1 MMGMEDGI
9 VYLVV
14 GEVLASYV
22 QTELA
27 KFSRHLSL
35 QLEVGG
41 ITAAIVQF
49 AVTVE
54 LTCYVKLPKLEGR
67 LV

>member
-9 VYLVV
+9 VNLVV

-27 KFSRHLSL
+27 KLSRHLSL
-35 QLEVGG
+35 QLEVSR
-41 ITAAIVQF
+41 ITAAVVQF
-49 AVTVE
+49 AITVE
-54 LTCYVKLPKLEGR
+54 LTSYVKLPKLEGR